1 MGTVPQLDFSIYPSQ
16 VVWFFCAFFLLYL
29 AVRWVVPRVEG
40 VMGRRHATASKSL
53 EGASDVC
60 KAIEIKLLGQRKALE
75 DADLKAG
82 DTVKKALAEVSLCV
96 EEARSL
102 LDREVGAM
110 LEVAGQRLEELQQNA
125 RGELIDLS
133 AEVAF
138 MYYAKVR
145 GHNEAKRA
153 ALKKLAA
160 RLYEGKL

>member
-1 MGTVPQLDFSIYPSQ
+1 MGTVPQLDFSVYPSQ
-16 VVWFFCAFFLLYL
+16 VVWFSCAFFLLYL
-29 AVRWVVPRVEG
+29 AVRWVVPRVEDAI
-40 VMGRRHATASKSL
+40 GRRHAAASKSL

-60 KAIEIKLLGQRKALE
+60 EAIGLKLLGQRKALE
-75 DADLKAG
+75 DAELKAG

-102 LDREVGAM
+102 LDKEVGAM
-110 LEVAGQRLEELQQNA
+110 LKVAEQRLEKLQQDT

-145 GHNEAKRA
+145 GHNEAKKA

>member
-16 VVWFFCAFFLLYL
+16 VAWFSCAFFLLYL
-29 AVRWVVPRVEG
+29 AVRWVVRRVEG
-40 VMGRRHATASKSL
+40 AVGSRHAVASKSL
-53 EGASDVC
+53 ESASDVC
-60 KAIEIKLLGQRKALE
+60 KAIELKLLGQQKALE
-75 DADLKAG
+75 GADLKAG

-102 LDREVGAM
+102 LDREVSAM
-110 LEVAGQRLEELQQNA
+110 LEVAEQRLEKLQQDA
-125 RGELIDLS
+125 RDELINLS

-145 GHNEAKRA
+145 GRNEAKRA

-160 RLYEGKL
+160 RLYEEKL